1 MSDML
6 ELLAGMEKIKTVKS
20 VFSPLSLFSLTEMDT
35 SRLLAF
41 FLDPQ
46 GKHGAGTAFLRRFQT
61 EIDCDGR
68 GIQFVSFPFVVPEAY
83 LGESGRADVLI
94 SDEESGCAILIENKL
109 MGANDGE
116 KQLERYGNWLEKN
129 APKGYVM
136 VYLSEYLPTEWS
148 ISSKS
153 AHWSHLVQMSPGQF
167 ADNVLGP
174 VAESLNGDYAVF
186 AKFVADYLKNIGM
199 TREDKEV
206 MDLIVQHYAS
216 AARIYDQFD
225 FVRKQAFEHFQ
236 IKLKEKLGNDFDVEF
251 YERWKSRGCPQLLVK
266 VRDGTDKPWGVDFGF
281 EGVGYKDF
289 YYGVR
294 WFGDMENTEEKQLFE
309 AVRKQGIR
317 RGGRTDF
324 QCWSWYVYE
333 NPPCSAS
340 EAVINSPKYIR
351 EMLKDEDNG
360 FIEWAAEV
368 VKRICEEVRQAQEQ
382 VKSGFAGCK

>member
-6 ELLAGMEKIKTVKS
+6 ELLEGVEKIKTVKP

-35 SRLLAF
+35 SRLLVF

-61 EIDCDGR
+61 ENDCDGR
-68 GIQFVSFPFVVPEAY
+68 GIQFVSFPLVVTEAY
-83 LGESGRADVLI
+83 LGKSGRADVLI
-94 SDEESGCAILIENKL
+94 KDGESGCAILIENKL

-136 VYLSEYLPTEWS
+136 VYLSEYLPPEWS

-199 TREDKEV
+199 TREEKEV
-206 MDLIVQHYAS
+206 TDLIVQHYAS

-236 IKLKEKLGNDFDVEF
+236 
-251 YERWKSRGCPQLLVK
+251 VK
-266 VRDGTDKPWGVDFGF
+266 MN
-281 EGVGYKDF
+281 Y
-289 YYGVR
+289 
-294 WFGDMENTEEKQLFE
+294 L
-309 AVRKQGIR
+309 VRKG
-317 RGGRTDF
+317 
-324 QCWSWYVYE
+324 
-333 NPPCSAS
+333 
-340 EAVINSPKYIR
+340 AV
-351 EMLKDEDNG
+351 
-360 FIEWAAEV
+360 V
-368 VKRICEEVRQAQEQ
+368 HT
-382 VKSGFAGCK
+382 